1 MKAAK
6 WSLRVLLLRRQ
17 CSTNANIT
25 TLFNKYVDKTNV
37 FSWNS
42 IIAEL
47 ARSGDSVEALK
58 AFSSMRKSALKPNR
72 STFPCTIKSCSALC
86 DLASGKQAHQQ
97 AFVFGYGSDLFVSSA
112 LIDMYSKCRQLGDAR
127 IVFDEILMRNVV
139 SWTSMINGYVQ
150 NDCAREALLLFKEQ
164 LAEVSGRSMEED
176 GCVDGVAMVSILAA
190 CSRICEKNV
199 TRGVHGFVTKRGLDE
214 VLGVG
219 NTLID
224 AYAKCGLVEFSK
236 KVFDEMNEKDLIS
249 WNSMIAVCAQHGL
262 GEDAIGVFQSM
273 VWSAEVEF
281 NAVTLSAVLLACAHS
296 GALRTGK
303 GIHTQVVKMNL
314 ESNVVV
320 GTSVID
326 MYCKCG
332 RVNSARRSF
341 DRMNEKNVKSWSA
354 MIAGYGMHGKA
365 REALEILSDMIQAGI
380 KPNSITFVSVL
391 SACCHAGLVDQGW
404 HWFCA
409 MQHRFNIEPTV
420 EHYGCMID
428 LLGRAGFLRKAYN
441 LIEEMRMRPD
451 FVIWCSLLA
460 SCRIHKNVEL
470 GEISARKLF
479 ELDPNNSG
487 YYTLLSNIYAEAG
500 SGKMQHPQHE
510 KIYDYLEQL
519 SVKLQEAGYVPRV
532 ASVLHDVDEE
542 EKEMVLQI
550 HSEKLAVVFG
560 IMNSTPGT
568 TIQVIKNLR
577 TCEDCH
583 TTIKLMSKI
592 TDHEIVIRDPKRFHH
607 FSKVRSDLRKVD
619 SLQCSDAQRFYYV
632 IRVSNTAG
640 KLKSDSKPSCINELT
655 RWAHFLMT
663 NLIDAG
669 FRLKSL

>member
-6 WSLRVLLLRRQ
+6 WSLRVLLQSRH

-72 STFPCTIKSCSALC
+72 STFPCAIKSCSALC

-112 LIDMYSKCRQLGDAR
+112 LIDMYSKCGQLGDAR
-127 IVFDEILMRNVV
+127 NVFDEIPMRNVV

-164 LAEVSGRSMEED
+164 LAEESGGSMEED

-199 TRGVHGFVTKRGLDE
+199 TRGVHGFVIKRGLDE

-236 KVFDEMNEKDLIS
+236 KVFDEMNEKDSIS

-262 GEDAIGVFQSM
+262 GEEAIGVFQSM
-273 VWSAEVEF
+273 AWSAEVEY

-296 GALRTGK
+296 GALRAGM

-320 GTSVID
+320 GTSIID

-332 RVNSARRSF
+332 RVNSARRAF
-341 DRMNEKNVKSWSA
+341 DRMNEKNIKSWSA

-365 REALEILSDMIQAGI
+365 REALEVLSDMIQAGI

-441 LIEEMRMRPD
+441 LIEEMRVRPD

-500 SGKMQHPQHE
+500 RWEDVKKMRIFMKNHGVVKSPGFSLVELKGRVHIFLVGDRQHPQHE
-510 KIYDYLEQL
+510 KIYAYLEQL

-560 IMNSTPGT
+560 IMNSAPGT

-592 TDHEIVIRDPKRFHH
+592 TGNEIVIRDPKRFHH
-607 FSKVRSDLRKVD
+607 FSKGT
-619 SLQCSDAQRFYYV
+619 CSCGDY
-632 IRVSNTAG
+632 
-640 KLKSDSKPSCINELT
+640 
-655 RWAHFLMT
+655 W
-663 NLIDAG
+663 
-669 FRLKSL
+669 

>member
-6 WSLRVLLLRRQ
+6 WNLRVLLQRRHY
-17 CSTNANIT
+17 STNANIT

-72 STFPCTIKSCSALC
+72 STFPCAIKSCSALC
-86 DLASGKQAHQQ
+86 DLNSGMQAHQQ
-97 AFVFGYGSDLFVSSA
+97 AFVFGYVSDLFISSA
-112 LIDMYSKCRQLGDAR
+112 LIDMYSKCGKLDDAR
-127 IVFDEILMRNVV
+127 NLFDEIPQRNVV

-150 NDCAREALLLFKEQ
+150 NDWAREALLLFKEQ
-164 LAEVSGRSMEED
+164 LVEESGSGIEEEV
-176 GCVDGVAMVSILAA
+176 CIDGVAMVPILAA
-190 CSRICEKNV
+190 CSRVCEKNV
-199 TRGVHGFVTKRGLDE
+199 TRGVHGFVIKRGLDE

-224 AYAKCGLVEFSK
+224 AYAKCGMVEFSRG
-236 KVFDEMNEKDLIS
+236 VFDEMNEKDLIS

-262 GEDAIGVFQSM
+262 AEEAIGVFQSM
-273 VWSAEVEF
+273 VRSAEVEY

-296 GALRTGK
+296 GALRMGK
-303 GIHTQVVKMNL
+303 GIHVQVIKMNL
-314 ESNVVV
+314 ESDVFV
-320 GTSVID
+320 GTSIVGL
-326 MYCKCG
+326 YCKCG
-332 RVNSARRSF
+332 RVNTARRSF

-354 MIAGYGMHGKA
+354 MIAGYGMHGQA
-365 REALEILSDMIQAGI
+365 REALDVLSDMIQAGI
-380 KPNSITFVSVL
+380 KPNSISFVSVL
-391 SACCHAGLVDQGW
+391 SACCHAGLVDEGW

-409 MQHRFNIEPTV
+409 MQHRFSIEPSV
-420 EHYGCMID
+420 EHYGCMVD
-428 LLGRAGFLRKAYN
+428 LLGRAGYLKRAYD
-441 LIEEMRMRPD
+441 LIMEMRVRPD

-460 SCRIHKNVEL
+460 SSRIHKNVEL

-487 YYTLLSNIYAEAG
+487 YYTLLSNIYADAG
-500 SGKMQHPQHE
+500 RWEDVKRMRIFMRNHGVVKSPGFSLVELKGRVHIFLVGDRQHPQHE
-510 KIYDYLEQL
+510 KIYSYLEEL
-519 SVKLQEAGYVPRV
+519 SVKLQEAGYVPSV

-560 IMNSTPGT
+560 IMNSVAGT

-577 TCEDCH
+577 TCGDCH
-583 TTIKLMSKI
+583 TTIKLISKI

-607 FSKVRSDLRKVD
+607 FSKGT
-619 SLQCSDAQRFYYV
+619 CSCGDY
-632 IRVSNTAG
+632 
-640 KLKSDSKPSCINELT
+640 
-655 RWAHFLMT
+655 W
-663 NLIDAG
+663 
-669 FRLKSL
+669 